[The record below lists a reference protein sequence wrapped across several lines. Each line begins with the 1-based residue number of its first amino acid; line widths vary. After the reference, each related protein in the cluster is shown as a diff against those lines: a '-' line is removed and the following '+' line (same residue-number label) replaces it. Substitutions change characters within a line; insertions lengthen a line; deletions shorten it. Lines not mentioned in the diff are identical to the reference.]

1 MSAYQAEAWADF
13 GVAVAGA
20 SGALAGLLFVAL
32 SINLERILAG
42 YRLTARAGHT
52 LMLLAAPLIIALLLL
67 IPGQSESV
75 LGAELVALGTVTAA
89 WLAVLN
95 RPWLRS
101 SEQTLLLWIIN
112 SAIPAGLLSVATIV
126 GGLGT
131 ITGTLGGLYWLPA
144 GVIVALIGALVNA
157 WVLLVEILR

>member
-1 MSAYQAEAWADF
+1 VGAYQAEAWADF

-20 SGALAGLLFVAL
+20 GAALAGLVFVAL

-52 LMLLAAPLIIALLLL
+52 LMLLAAPLVIALLLL
-67 IPGQSESV
+67 IPGQSESALGTELVV
-75 LGAELVALGTVTAA
+75 LGAVTGA

-101 SEQTLLLWIIN
+101 PEQPLLSWITN
-112 SAIPAGLLSVATIV
+112 SAIPAGLLSVATVV

-144 GVIVALIGALVNA
+144 GVIAAFVGALLNA